1 LQNIYKMNFPM
12 RILYRLMTGTALLAL
27 PYFSTA
33 QVTKATD
40 DYVQT
45 TVNAAPITIRVLDND
60 SVRTG
65 RRLTVD
71 YLPLVNHGKAQIT
84 ADSTAIEFTPDT
96 DFKGI
101 ALVNYTIA
109 DGDGTFDCGLVVV
122 DVAATPTPNS
132 QEMHLFTRKG
142 KPIRFT
148 VPDGF
153 VNASTLQGAA
163 IETVNGYTGVY
174 DFVPN
179 PSLSGVFDLLFNKLE
194 NGVSKEFRVQIEV
207 LNAPLKALYLQDD
220 YTTSPIGRAKF
231 LNVLSNDSTY
241 TGAGIARVAAVTHGG
256 AFQVVRLDNNE
267 KSGRFNIYPD
277 ANFAGTIL
285 FDYTVTYT
293 DGYEETATVHL
304 TVSNYF
310 PAKPEFTITAIA
322 RESQIL
328 PYKVPK
334 DFVGEYEFN
343 VSDPMTLNGGS
354 IEFTNGQ
361 LVYTAPQNNS
371 TNDAFSLK
379 YCIRSGGDCQAV
391 DVKVN
396 LVNARPCPTNDCV
409 WLGDA
414 NTDGRVDMSDI
425 FPLGDNIGQYGAKR
439 TNRVTAW
446 TPQDVNNWR
455 ALSELPDP
463 KHADTNGDGI
473 VSVSDT
479 AAIMKYYG
487 LSSSI
492 YPERT
497 AEQTKIQTF
506 LLSNATSLRAGDMI
520 EILVLLGS
528 ADNPAI
534 DTRGLSFSVDYS
546 FQKVDE
552 KSVVVDFGKFNWLSR
567 YDAFMTASKIPSIG
581 TVDAGIVRTLDRGAS
596 GHGQVGTIRAIVVDD
611 INGFHEGDKPV
622 VRFKLRDV
630 MLTDGKGHLTAA
642 QSSELVIP
650 IEVGGKTVAVKDAD
664 VLMFPNPTSDFAE
677 FYLNGNNTIQSIRIY
692 DMRGREVSTV
702 KNVKSKQAR
711 IDMTEL
717 PNGLYM
723 AEVMTEQ
730 GRVVKKMQVIK

>member
-1 LQNIYKMNFPM
+1 MNFPM

-45 TVNAAPITIRVLDND
+45 SVNAAPITIRVLDND

-65 RRLTVD
+65 RRLKVD

-84 ADSTAIEFTPDT
+84 ADSSAIEFTPDT
-96 DFKGI
+96 DFKGV

-109 DGDGTFDCGLVVV
+109 DGSSFDCGLVVI
-122 DVAATPTPNS
+122 DVAATPTPNI

-142 KPIRFT
+142 KPVRFT
-148 VPDGF
+148 IPNGF
-153 VNASTLQGAA
+153 VNASTLQGAT
-163 IETVNGYTGVY
+163 IEAVAGYAGVY

-179 PSLSGVFDLLFNKLE
+179 ASLSGVFDLLFNKLE
-194 NGVSKEFRVQIEV
+194 NGVTKEFRVLVEV
-207 LNAPLKALYLQDD
+207 LNAPQKAQYLQDD
-220 YTTSPIGRAKF
+220 YTTTPIGRVKYLDV
-231 LNVLSNDSTY
+231 LNNDTVY
-241 TGAGIARVAAVTHGG
+241 ARAGIARVVVNQNGG
-256 AFQVVRLDNNE
+256 SYYITRLGGNE
-267 KSGRFNIYPD
+267 KSGKFNIYPD
-277 ANFAGTIL
+277 ANFSGSIR

-310 PAKPEFTITAIA
+310 PAKSEFTITAIA
-322 RESQIL
+322 RQSQVL

-343 VSDPMTLNGGS
+343 VPDPMTLSGGT

-361 LVYTAPQNNS
+361 LVYTAPQGNA
-371 TNDAFSLK
+371 TTDAFSLK
-379 YCIRSGGDCQAV
+379 YCIRSGGDCQAI

-396 LVNARPCPTNDCV
+396 LLNARPCPTNDCV

-414 NTDGRVDMSDI
+414 NTDGRIDMSDI
-425 FPLGDNIGQYGAKR
+425 FPLGDNIGQYGTNR

-446 TPQDVNNWR
+446 TPQSVNNWR
-455 ALSELPDP
+455 PLSELPDP

-473 VSVSDT
+473 VSASDT

-487 LSSSI
+487 LANTI

-497 AEQTKIQTF
+497 AEGMKIQTF
-506 LLSNATSLRAGDMI
+506 LLSSATSIRPGDMI
-520 EILVLLGS
+520 QILVLLGS

-546 FQKVDE
+546 FQKIDE
-552 KSVVVDFGKFNWLSR
+552 KSLVVDFGKFNWLSR
-567 YDAFMTASKIPSIG
+567 YDAFLTASKIPSVG

-596 GHGQVGTIRAIVVDD
+596 GHGQVGTIRAIVIEDLA
-611 INGFHEGDKPV
+611 GFHEGDKPV
-622 VRFKLRDV
+622 VRFKLRDAV
-630 MLTDGKGHLTAA
+630 MTDGRGHFTAA
-642 QSSELVIP
+642 QGSEIVIP
-650 IEVGGKTVAVKDAD
+650 IAVSSKTTAVKEAD
-664 VLMFPNPTSDFAE
+664 LLMFPNPTSDFAE
-677 FYLNGNNTIQSIRIY
+677 FYLNGNNTIQSIRVY
-692 DMRGREVSTV
+692 DMRGREVSSV
-702 KNVKSKQAR
+702 KNVNSKQAR
-711 IDMTEL
+711 LDMTDL
-717 PNGLYM
+717 TNGLYM

>member
-1 LQNIYKMNFPM
+1 M

-60 SVRTG
+60 SVRRG

-84 ADSTAIEFTPDT
+84 ADSLAIEFTPDT

-109 DGDGTFDCGLVVV
+109 DGGGTYDCGLVVI
-122 DVAATPTPNS
+122 DVAATPTPNT

-142 KPIRFT
+142 KPVRFT
-148 VPDGF
+148 VPEGF
-153 VNASTLQGAA
+153 VNASTLQGGT

-174 DFVPN
+174 NFVPN
-179 PSLSGVFDLLFNKLE
+179 PSLSGVFELLFNKLE
-194 NGVSKEFRVQIEV
+194 NGVNKEFRVQIEV
-207 LNAPLKALYLQDD
+207 LNAPVKAVYLQDD
-220 YTTSPIGRAKF
+220 YPTTPIGRSKQIDLLHNDTTYRVAPIVRVDVLPAGNCSIERFPIRDIKSGKF
-231 LNVLSNDSTY
+231 LITPDNDYS
-241 TGAGIARVAAVTHGG
+241 
-256 AFQVVRLDNNE
+256 
-267 KSGRFNIYPD
+267 
-277 ANFAGTIL
+277 GTIK
-285 FDYTVTYT
+285 FDYTVTYA
-293 DGYEETATVHL
+293 DGYQETASVHL

-310 PAKPEFTITAIA
+310 PAKSEFTINALA
-322 RESQIL
+322 RQSQVL
-328 PYKVPK
+328 RYKVPQ

-343 VSDPMTLNGGS
+343 VPDPATVNGGT

-361 LVYTAPQNNS
+361 LVYTAPRDNS
-371 TNDAFSLK
+371 TTDAFSLK

-396 LVNARPCPTNDCV
+396 LVNALPCPTNDCV

-414 NTDGRVDMSDI
+414 NTDGKVDMSDI
-425 FPLGDNIGQYGAKR
+425 FPLGDNIGQYGTKR

-455 ALSELPDP
+455 PLSELPDP

-487 LSSSI
+487 LANTI

-497 AEQTKIQTF
+497 AEEMKIQTF
-506 LLSNATSLRAGDMI
+506 LLSSVTSIRPGDMI

-546 FQKVDE
+546 FQKIDE
-552 KSVVVDFGKFNWLSR
+552 KSLVVDFGKFNWLSR
-567 YDAFMTASKIPSIG
+567 YDAFLTASKIPSVG

-596 GHGQVGTIRAIVVDD
+596 GHGQVGTIRAIVIED
-611 INGFHEGDKPV
+611 ISGFHEGDKPV
-622 VRFKLRDV
+622 VRFKLRDA
-630 MLTDGKGHLTAA
+630 MMTDGKGHFTAA

-650 IEVGGKTVAVKDAD
+650 IEVKSKTVAVKDAD

-677 FYLNGNNTIQSIRIY
+677 FYLNGNNTIQSIRIL
-692 DMRGREVSTV
+692 DMRGREVSTL

-711 IDMTEL
+711 MDMSEL
-717 PNGLYM
+717 TNGLYM

-730 GRVVKKMQVIK
+730 GRVIKKMQVIK